1 MIFDKESI
9 QDLLI
14 GSLLLGGG
22 GGGCP
27 KEGEERALSALK
39 LGNVELITIDELKE
53 RSRDGCIVTISGVGS
68 PASDTAYYSDDV

>member
-27 KEGEERALSALK
+27 KEGAERALSALK
-39 LGNVELITIDELKE
+39 LVNV
-53 RSRDGCIVTISGVGS
+53 
-68 PASDTAYYSDDV
+68 